1 MNREFLELRHSSRQ
15 EMAELRRALDPER
28 AVLLRVIQL
37 MELLMSKQ
45 LDDLTSAVGA
55 LKTAVDSLVAKA
67 ATPGVDESVA
77 LEAVAT
83 QIQGIVTQINAALAP
98 SPPAP

>member
-1 MNREFLELRHSSRQ
+1 MSFSERRQEARH
-15 EMAELRRALDPER
+15 EMAEIRRALDPER
-28 AVLLRVIQL
+28 AVMVRVIQL

-67 ATPGVDESVA
+67 ATPGVDESAA

-98 SPPAP
+98 SPPAGP